1 MHFNG
6 LLFYGV
12 QSLKDHSPIICSA
25 NEQVKIIFGP
35 NYKGG
40 FQRTFYLYETFK
52 PTLYCQD
59 MKYDYGRFTQS

>member
-1 MHFNG
+1 MLFNG
-6 LLFYGV
+6 LFFYGV
-12 QSLKDHSPIICSA
+12 QILIDLSPIIFSA
-25 NEQVKIIFGP
+25 NEQVKIIFGL

-59 MKYDYGRFTQS
+59 MKYDYGRFTQL